1 MSISESVHKIAQ
13 KEKDPHVKFWIYWN
27 YQWMKLWS
35 RVPLF
40 KFASIYVNF
49 RSFAIRSSKH
59 LGSFS
64 SRRLLGFCEIQ
75 KASIVCGLEPYM
87 FVTCFGTSVWF
98 VSPHNSI
105 CSPDYCLPLHAMFL
119 NELWEFHVSR
129 TETEYIYD
137 HLCCFQS

>member
-1 MSISESVHKIAQ
+1 MSISESGAQ
-13 KEKDPHVKFWIYWN
+13 NCAKGSSP
-27 YQWMKLWS
+27 
-35 RVPLF
+35 
-40 KFASIYVNF
+40 
-49 RSFAIRSSKH
+49 SSKI
-59 LGSFS
+59 LNLLKLPMNKIMEQSSFVQICLNLCQFS
-64 SRRLLGFCEIQ
+64 KLSGVQNIKNPLVHIVSFCEIQ

-87 FVTCFGTSVWF
+87 FVTCFWTSVWF

>member
-1 MSISESVHKIAQ
+1 MSISESGAQ
-13 KEKDPHVKFWIYWN
+13 NCAKG
-27 YQWMKLWS
+27 
-35 RVPLF
+35 
-40 KFASIYVNF
+40 
-49 RSFAIRSSKH
+49 RSPSSKI
-59 LGSFS
+59 LIFVEITNEWKYDESSFVQICLNLCQFS
-64 SRRLLGFCEIQ
+64 KLSGVQNIKNPLVHIVSFCEIQ

-129 TETEYIYD
+129 TGTEYIYV
-137 HLCCFQS
+137 HLYCFQSYFF